1 VIQTIKSATNNSQI
15 KSPNI
20 WKVYSLTKSMHRNIG
35 KPQVLKILI
44 SHMSNINF
52 DTPHKARY
60 FNIMQRSGCP
70 GSPNPEP
77 TRIEVQRK
85 TMPES
90 EFQTRM
96 YIKYVRQKISN
107 SNIN

>member
-1 VIQTIKSATNNSQI
+1 
-15 KSPNI
+15 
-20 WKVYSLTKSMHRNIG
+20 
-35 KPQVLKILI
+35 
-44 SHMSNINF
+44 
-52 DTPHKARY
+52 
-60 FNIMQRSGCP
+60 MQRSGCP